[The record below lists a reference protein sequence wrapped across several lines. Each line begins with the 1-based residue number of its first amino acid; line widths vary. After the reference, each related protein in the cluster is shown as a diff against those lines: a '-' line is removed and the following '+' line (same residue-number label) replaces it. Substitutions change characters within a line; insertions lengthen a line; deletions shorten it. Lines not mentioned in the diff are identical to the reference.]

1 MKFCHIAPT
10 ELVSIAASHSSCFLT
25 LAHLIEKDP
34 AYVDA
39 FTTAYNTAGE
49 RQKDIVRIM
58 DNSAFEYY
66 KEHGPGY
73 IFDPSKLMDQASKV
87 DADYIV
93 LPDYPGEHSSKTVEV
108 GTEFAKLFKTN
119 HWGTFFVP
127 QSKPGDLEDYIQAV
141 KWAASS
147 NLIDY
152 IGISILGAPVA
163 YDVEQ
168 NNKLQRYCSR
178 FAIMAELKKRG
189 ILDLIKKN
197 QKKIHFLGMVD
208 GPNEIDLLEMYWDY
222 IDTWDSSSAVWAAI
236 MGKRYDSSPTGLVDG
251 KIETHVDFDYKI
263 SNITPSILGDM
274 MYNINFIN
282 DKLIRVENAMMRKR
296 MFYGQ

>member
-25 LAHLIEKDP
+25 LAHLIEKDSNYIE
-34 AYVDA
+34 AY
-39 FTTAYNTAGE
+39 TTAYETAGN
-49 RQKDIVRIM
+49 RKKDIVRIM

-73 IFDPSKLMDQASKV
+73 IFDPSKLIDLATKI
-87 DADYIV
+87 DAEYIV
-93 LPDYPGEHSSKTVEV
+93 LPDYPGEQASKTIDAA
-108 GTEFAKLFKTN
+108 TEFAKLFKTHN
-119 HWGTFFVP
+119 IGTFFVP

-141 KWAASS
+141 KWAANS

-163 YDVEQ
+163 YNVEQ

-178 FAIMAELKKRG
+178 LAIMNELKSRG
-189 ILDLIKKN
+189 IIDTIKKYG
-197 QKKIHFLGMVD
+197 KKIHFLGMVD
-208 GPNEIDLLEMYWDY
+208 GPNEIELVEKFWDC
-222 IDTWDSSSAVWAAI
+222 IDSWDSSSAVWAAI
-236 MGKRYDSSPTGLVDG
+236 MGKRYDNTPTGLVNG
-251 KIETHVDFDYKI
+251 KIETAVDFDYKI
-263 SNITPSILGDM
+263 STITSSILGDM

-282 DKLIRVENAMMRKR
+282 DKVLRAHNFKERARLLHG
-296 MFYGQ
+296 Y